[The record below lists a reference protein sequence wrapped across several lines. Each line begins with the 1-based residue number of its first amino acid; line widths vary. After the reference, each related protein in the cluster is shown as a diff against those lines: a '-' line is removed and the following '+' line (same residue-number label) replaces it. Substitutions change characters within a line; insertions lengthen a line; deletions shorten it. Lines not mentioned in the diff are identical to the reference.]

1 MVEPI
6 EIMARA
12 IYEDRNR
19 NMRNCWSW
27 DSSGLDVEHP
37 GHRARL
43 LADAKAALSALE
55 AEGYEVRP
63 KPETPVVIVHITDE
77 SGIPTGYL
85 AHGDVRL
92 FVVDENVPNDRVYEM
107 TERQTIEEIRA
118 IVPEDAPI
126 GSKHDARHPALEAA
140 ILAHVEGRPRFSIV
154 GGDDGEG

>member
-1 MVEPI
+1 MTEPA
-6 EIMARA
+6 EIMARGLWQRDC
-12 IYEDRNR
+12 EDQDISCRPCDFEN
-19 NMRNCWSW
+19 
-27 DSSGLDVEHP
+27 VV
-37 GHRARL
+37 ARSTY
-43 LADAKAALSALE
+43 LARAKAALSALE
-55 AEGYEVRP
+55 AEGYEVRQ
-63 KPETPVVIVHITDE
+63 KSETPIVIVHITDE
-77 SGIPTGYL
+77 SGIATSYL

-126 GSKHDARHPALEAA
+126 GSKNDARHPALEAA